1 MSEKNSIQTTL
12 ITRFTKPT
20 LEWRFTWLMLLLIA
34 VLLNTAFAFSTQ
46 ESQSGAT
53 ISNMLRFYCN
63 AALAI
68 VFCYV
73 VFLKSQ
79 RISHFK
85 VQKKYWLLIFPAA
98 LLLRLLMT
106 QLGGNY
112 DLESFEITANIVLNG
127 DNVYEFTS
135 RYNYGPVWAY
145 WLGILKFLASIGGG
159 YNKTLFHSY
168 IVVTLFIAELLLIKG
183 IKKHGYSDISCL
195 ILLFNPVSIILIGHH
210 SQFDIIAIAIGY
222 FAYQK
227 IVKGKMLPGLTLLGL
242 SYSVKHILVFL
253 PLLMLF
259 DNRISV
265 KNRILTLIVPAF
277 IFAVSFLPF
286 LKDIQSVQKN
296 VLSYQLNHGQTLF
309 YKLFEIII
317 PHALSDFSSLNTLPL
332 MNGYKPIWILS
343 FVALGFYINKYKT
356 GHYFELYLAYLVGS
370 SLAVSEQYFLIP
382 LMAVV
387 LYRKYFLS
395 WLYLLLSTYYI
406 MFVSAHNTSK
416 YFNLENIGIHLPT
429 DWYSIGFAQI
439 QLCLLLLLA
448 AVFYKKIIRQSN

>member
-1 MSEKNSIQTTL
+1 
-12 ITRFTKPT
+12 
-20 LEWRFTWLMLLLIA
+20 
-34 VLLNTAFAFSTQ
+34 
-46 ESQSGAT
+46 
-53 ISNMLRFYCN
+53 
-63 AALAI
+63 
-68 VFCYV
+68 
-73 VFLKSQ
+73 
-79 RISHFK
+79 
-85 VQKKYWLLIFPAA
+85 
-98 LLLRLLMT
+98 
-106 QLGGNY
+106 
-112 DLESFEITANIVLNG
+112 
-127 DNVYEFTS
+127 
-135 RYNYGPVWAY
+135 
-145 WLGILKFLASIGGG
+145 
-159 YNKTLFHSY
+159 
-168 IVVTLFIAELLLIKG
+168 
-183 IKKHGYSDISCL
+183 
-195 ILLFNPVSIILIGHH
+195 LIGHH

-222 FAYQK
+222 FAYHK
-227 IVKGKMLPGLTLLGL
+227 IVKGKMLLGLTLLGL

-286 LKDIQSVQKN
+286 LKDLQSIQKN

-309 YKLFEIII
+309 YKLFEIVI

-356 GHYFELYLAYLVGS
+356 GHYFELYLVYLVGS

-406 MFVSAHNTSK
+406 MFVSAHNTSR
-416 YFNLENIGIHLPT
+416 YFNLESIGIHLPT
-429 DWYSIGFAQI
+429 DWHSIGFAQI
-439 QLCLLLLLA
+439 QLCLILLLV